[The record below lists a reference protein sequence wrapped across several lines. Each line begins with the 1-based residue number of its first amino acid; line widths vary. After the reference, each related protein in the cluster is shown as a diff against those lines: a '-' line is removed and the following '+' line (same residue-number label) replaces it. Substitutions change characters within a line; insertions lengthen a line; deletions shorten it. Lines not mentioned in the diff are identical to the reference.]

1 MNNIVEVN
9 NLNVQF
15 EHFEALKDVNF
26 HIQSGA
32 GVIGLIG
39 PNGAGKTTL
48 IHSIL
53 GQLAITK
60 GTINTHRLAIAYCPD
75 TPSFDVYLTAEE
87 VLQQVLELRDLPIN
101 KVQINQNLEQV
112 GLLNH
117 KKRLVGRFSR
127 GMKQRLGI
135 AVANILEPKLL
146 ILDEPTSALDPF
158 GREDILALITKIAK
172 ERTVL
177 ISSHLLSDIQRVANR
192 LLVLHQGSLLFD
204 GSTTDFI
211 HNSENMV
218 LIKLKNASFKT
229 EITKVLTEMN
239 VALNTKANFVDKIYF
254 PVNQMDTAFDV
265 LKNHV
270 DAIERIGIDDFSLD
284 KAFDQAILKEDKL

>member
-15 EHFEALKDVNF
+15 EYFEALKDVNF

-146 ILDEPTSALDPF
+146 ILDEPTSALDPL
-158 GREDILALITKIAK
+158 DVKIFW
-172 ERTVL
+172 
-177 ISSHLLSDIQRVANR
+177 H
-192 LLVLHQGSLLFD
+192 
-204 GSTTDFI
+204 
-211 HNSENMV
+211 
-218 LIKLKNASFKT
+218 
-229 EITKVLTEMN
+229 
-239 VALNTKANFVDKIYF
+239 
-254 PVNQMDTAFDV
+254 
-265 LKNHV
+265 
-270 DAIERIGIDDFSLD
+270 
-284 KAFDQAILKEDKL
+284 